1 MDTIIVR
8 GNKPLILIAVLM
20 FAAAFIFLPIII
32 YSDLNGNETVLFGYI
47 MAAGFF
53 AGGLLLLLYYK
64 LRRFTI
70 DKKECCYRPMFGR
83 TRRFELRDI
92 KLVKVTVKSDT
103 VIRLYNMDGQCLA
116 RLEGSMRG
124 SAELLKFFE
133 MRGIPITLQDVSIRE
148 GKVTVKQDQGE
159 VTERIWAKHPRFYQ
173 SPLWIRRVRLMLKLM
188 NIAGVVLAVAAWQL
202 FDIRQEGLV
211 YIFCPLAFYIT
222 YLLFYRIIVFE
233 VPKTATK
240 HWKETHINFPF
251 AALTCVTL
259 FAIYDARGIN
269 LRGGRAYLFI
279 PAAALILMIPV
290 LLIARP
296 ARSRKTVLGIC
307 LLLLMYGYIS
317 MPYVNWVFC
326 TGQPEYEPG
335 VVVDKAH

>member
-1 MDTIIVR
+1 MPAVCFYCCII
-8 GNKPLILIAVLM
+8 
-20 FAAAFIFLPIII
+20 
-32 YSDLNGNETVLFGYI
+32 S
-47 MAAGFF
+47 
-53 AGGLLLLLYYK
+53 
-64 LRRFTI
+64 
-70 DKKECCYRPMFGR
+70 C
-83 TRRFELRDI
+83 
-92 KLVKVTVKSDT
+92 
-103 VIRLYNMDGQCLA
+103 
-116 RLEGSMRG
+116 

-133 MRGIPITLQDVSIRE
+133 MREIPITLQDVSIRE

-251 AALTCVTL
+251 AAL
-259 FAIYDARGIN
+259 
-269 LRGGRAYLFI
+269 
-279 PAAALILMIPV
+279 ILMIPV